1 MVAGPAT
8 NRFDTLSAK
17 IVAMGASALNRFS
30 GANNPPKPDDV
41 DRNGVRDPGYV
52 SAITT
57 GRADWME
64 K

>member
-1 MVAGPAT
+1 
-8 NRFDTLSAK
+8 
-17 IVAMGASALNRFS
+17 MGASALNRFS